1 MTSTPIFKFD
11 EEQHSYAVAHAHAQA
26 QAQTYMFKRAVCISR
41 ENRTKKTSPGHIA
54 RFLQKV
60 FDQNKAHVTCRPV
73 SRPIPPSPKVRII
86 GFNMY

>member
-11 EEQHSYAVAHAHAQA
+11 EEQHSYALAHAHAQA
-26 QAQTYMFKRAVCISR
+26 QTYMFNRAVCISR

-54 RFLQKV
+54 RFLQNV
-60 FDQNKAHVTCRPV
+60 FDQNKAHDSCRPV